1 MTTEPTGVPPS
12 NETVPPSDETPR
24 GPTKCGYVAIL
35 GAPNAGKSTLLNR
48 LVGAKLSIVS
58 PKVQT
63 TRTRV
68 LSIQV
73 LDAAEIIYIDTPG
86 IFRPKRRLDRAMV
99 AAAWSGAADAD
110 VVLLLVDAED
120 GLTDEVRSIVS
131 GLKEAGRRAV
141 LALNKIDAT
150 RHEKLLQLAGTLDL
164 EGIFDRIFMIS
175 GLSGDGVADI
185 EKYLLDRL
193 PTGPWLFPGDQ
204 LSDVPQRLLAA
215 EVTREQLFLQLHD
228 ELPYE
233 TTVETESWEELK
245 DGSVKISQVVY
256 VQRASQKAIVLGKGG
271 RQIKRLG
278 ERSRLEFEKMLER
291 KVHLFLFIKVR
302 EDWAED
308 RERYAA
314 IGLEFDH

>member
-1 MTTEPTGVPPS
+1 MTDSPTEPTGVSP
-12 NETVPPSDETPR
+12 VLQ
-24 GPTKCGYVAIL
+24 KCGYVAIL

-68 LSIQV
+68 LGIQV
-73 LDAAEIIYIDTPG
+73 LDNAQMIYIDTPG

-120 GLTDEVRSIVS
+120 GLTDEVKSIVA
-131 GLKEAGRRAV
+131 GLKESGRRAV
-141 LALNKIDAT
+141 LALNKIDAA
-150 RHEKLLQLAGTLDL
+150 RHEKLLQLAGSLDL

-185 EKYLLDRL
+185 EKYLLERL
-193 PTGPWLFPGDQ
+193 PTGPWLFPEDQ

-245 DGSVKISQVVY
+245 DGSVKISQIIF

-291 KVHLFLFIKVR
+291 KVHLFLFVKVR